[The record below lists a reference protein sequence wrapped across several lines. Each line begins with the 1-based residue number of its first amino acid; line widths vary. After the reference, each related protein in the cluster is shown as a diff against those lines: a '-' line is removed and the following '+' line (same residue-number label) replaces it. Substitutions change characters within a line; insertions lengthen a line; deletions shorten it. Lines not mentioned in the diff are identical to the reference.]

1 MMCAS
6 RARAFVADLGRAT
19 LAVLNLEGRRIV
31 SERLAN
37 RACACARMYASV
49 CPLTVKLRCTHDDGE
64 EVVRS

>member
-31 SERLAN
+31 KGGNRISVRRYVVSLEFRLRRN
-37 RACACARMYASV
+37 VNPHFSTRARQ
-49 CPLTVKLRCTHDDGE
+49 PLL
-64 EVVRS
+64 